1 MRYLMMAVALSAGSV
16 QAAEVDVLTAEA
28 RQQTQALGQSLMKT
42 LKQGIK
48 SSGPVEAIGLCN
60 VQAPAIASQLSQGGW
75 QVGRTALKI
84 RNPGNA
90 PDEWETETLK
100 SFDARIK
107 AGESPQMMEATLLS
121 DNEFRYM
128 KAIPTKPLCVTCHGA
143 ELTEPVKA
151 RLSELYPDDAATG
164 FNVGELR
171 GAFTLTKTL
180 Q

>member
-28 RQQTQALGQSLMKT
+28 RQQAQALGQSLMKT

-60 VQAPAIASQLSQGGW
+60 VQAPAIASQLSQGEW

-107 AGESPQMMEATLLS
+107 AHPLSNLTRTPSISITSPSVFFNLS
-121 DNEFRYM
+121 L
-128 KAIPTKPLCVTCHGA
+128 I
-143 ELTEPVKA
+143 
-151 RLSELYPDDAATG
+151 S
-164 FNVGELR
+164 
-171 GAFTLTKTL
+171 
-180 Q
+180 